1 MIRINLLPFRAARTK
16 ENIRRQVSVFF
27 LSMILLLV
35 ILLTLN
41 MYLGGKV
48 NSLEDNLADI
58 KKDIKRYEKKAEK
71 VDEFKKKL
79 AELEQKIEIVDQLK
93 THRKDPPQLLAA
105 ITELVVPDQMQ
116 MKKLSYNGNSL
127 LIEGI
132 AMDNETV
139 AVFMKRL
146 EQHERIADVQLQSAR
161 QATEY
166 EIEMKRFGINCKL
179 AESSNGA
186 NGKAKK
192 S

>member
-16 ENIRRQVSVFF
+16 ENIRRQVSVFV

-35 ILLTLN
+35 ILFTAN

-48 NSLEDNLADI
+48 NSLEDKLAGI
-58 KKDIKRYEKKAEK
+58 KKDIKRYEEKARK

-79 AELEQKIEIVDQLK
+79 DELEQKIEIVNQLK
-93 THRKDPPQLLAA
+93 AHRKNPPQMLAE
-105 ITELVVPDQMQ
+105 ITELVVPDRMQ
-116 MKKLSYNGNSL
+116 MKKLTYNGNSL
-127 LIEGI
+127 SIEGV

-146 EQHERIADVQLQSAR
+146 ERHHRIADVQLRSAR
-161 QATEY
+161 QTTEY
-166 EIEMKRFGINCKL
+166 NIEMKRFGINCKL

-186 NGKAKK
+186 NQKAKK

>member
-16 ENIRRQVSVFF
+16 ENIRRQVSVFV

-41 MYLGGKV
+41 MYLGRKV
-48 NSLEDNLADI
+48 NSLEDKLAGI
-58 KKDIKRYEKKAEK
+58 KKDIKRYEQKAEK

-79 AELEQKIEIVDQLK
+79 AELEQKIDIVNQLK
-93 THRKDPPQLLAA
+93 THRKDPPQLLAE
-105 ITELVVPDQMQ
+105 ITELVVPDRMQ
-116 MKKLSYNGNSL
+116 MKKLGYNGNSL
-127 LIEGI
+127 SIEGI

-139 AVFMKRL
+139 ALFMKRL
-146 EQHERIADVQLQSAR
+146 ERHQRIADVQLQSAR
-161 QATEY
+161 QTTEY
-166 EIEMKRFGINCKL
+166 NIEMKSFGINCKL

-186 NGKAKK
+186 NQKAKK